1 MYDHHISA
9 SLESVSLSIVLKFG
23 LNVPIPI
30 NVSNVNLRIPEN
42 EVKLQYLAL
51 QKLAGADN
59 ENRKVVP

>member
-1 MYDHHISA
+1 M
-9 SLESVSLSIVLKFG
+9 SLSIVLKFG
-23 LNVPIPI
+23 LNVPILI

-42 EVKLQYLAL
+42 EVKPQYLAL

>member
-23 LNVPIPI
+23 LNVPILI